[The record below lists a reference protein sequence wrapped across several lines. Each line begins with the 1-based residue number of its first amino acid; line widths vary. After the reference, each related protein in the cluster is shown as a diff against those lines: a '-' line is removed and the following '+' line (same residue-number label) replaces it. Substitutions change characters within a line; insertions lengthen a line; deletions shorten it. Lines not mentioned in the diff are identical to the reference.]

1 MKNKKTK
8 RFFGTIILCNLF
20 LTLTVAFFSPMEV
33 VLMNIG
39 EFYFPFRNIWW
50 FQLLIALGAG
60 IALSLVMFILPRRA
74 GQIAAS
80 VTAGLGL
87 AAYVQAMFLNG
98 GMVTLT
104 GDNMNITDS
113 GKIINLVIWGV
124 IVAAVVLLV
133 ILLGRK
139 RARTVSQ
146 VMSGVTAALLVM
158 QSVALVSLVATTDL
172 SEDVPDHY
180 LSVDGEFELSSKNN
194 VIEFV
199 LDTTDGSFV
208 RAMLDKY
215 PEVYDVLSGWTYYP
229 NATSKHSRTF
239 PAITYMLTGDVCYYD
254 KPVDDYVNEAYA
266 NASFLPG
273 LYDAGTD
280 IRVFTWDPGLVAK
293 DTEAYIANSSGFH
306 YSQFENLDLQGL
318 EKQLMNIALYKSLPY
333 QYKNN
338 FKYSITQVN
347 LKSFKRPELF
357 SHDFNYNDPEFDADF
372 TRYGELTKTDKYDKA
387 YRFYHLWGDHP
398 GADWDDN
405 MEDFG
410 RDVDYK
416 DVDVR
421 ATSLR
426 GSYRMLE
433 DYINAMKDLGVYDD
447 ATIIVTADHGLSD
460 SGATKKKQDR
470 LVRNSTACPV
480 MMVKYPHSDLSKKL
494 EIVESPVAH
503 DDIFATIEQALGAPV
518 SGTGSGRALNEIAE
532 DEERDR
538 YYYYAALRKDEEGEV
553 VSREYVVQGDAED
566 LNNWHLTGEWWDIL
580 YSANIISDE
589 VFDGGETPAEK

>member
-1 MKNKKTK
+1 MTNRKNR

-33 VLMNIG
+33 VLMNIS

-60 IALSLVMFILPRRA
+60 IALSLPMFILPRRA

-98 GMVTLT
+98 AMVTLT
-104 GDNMNITDS
+104 GYNMNITDS
-113 GKIINLVIWGV
+113 GKIVNLVIWGV
-124 IVAAVVLLV
+124 IIVLTVLLV

-139 RARTVSQ
+139 RAGTVSR
-146 VMSGVTAALLVM
+146 VMSGVTAALLAM
-158 QSVALVSLVATTDL
+158 QSVALVSLAVTTDL

-199 LDTTDGSFV
+199 LDTTDGVFV

-215 PEVYDVLSGWTYYP
+215 PDMYDVLSGWTYYP

-266 NASFLPG
+266 SASFLPG

-280 IRVFTWDPGLVAK
+280 IRVFTWDPGLVAN
-293 DTEAYIANSSGFH
+293 DAEAYIANSSGFH
-306 YSQFENLDLQGL
+306 YSRFENLNLPGL
-318 EKQLMNIALYKSLPY
+318 ERQLMNIALYKSLPY
-333 QYKNN
+333 RYKNY
-338 FKYSITQVN
+338 FRYTITQVN
-347 LKSFKRPELF
+347 MKSFKRPELF
-357 SHDFNYNDPEFDADF
+357 TYDFDYYDSGFDADF
-372 TRYGELTKTDKYDKA
+372 TLYGEMTTTDKYQKA
-387 YRFYHLWGDHP
+387 YRFYHLWGAHP
-398 GADWDDN
+398 GADWDDQL
-405 MEDFG
+405 ESFDYE
-410 RDVDYK
+410 VDYN

-426 GSYRMLE
+426 GSFRMLE
-433 DYINAMKDLGVYDD
+433 DYIGAMKDLGIYDD
-447 ATIIVTADHGLSD
+447 AMIIVTADHGISD
-460 SGATKKKQDR
+460 SGATNPEQD
-470 LVRNSTACPV
+470 LLIRNSTACPV

-503 DDIFATIEQALGAPV
+503 DDIFATVEQALGVPV
-518 SGTGSGRALNEIAE
+518 SGTGSGRALNEIAV

-538 YYYYAALRKDEEGEV
+538 YYYYAALRSDEEGEV
-553 VSREYVVQGDAED
+553 ASREYLIRGDAED
-566 LNNWHLTGEWWDIL
+566 LSDWHLTGRWWDIL
-580 YSANIISDE
+580 YSPNCISGE
-589 VFDGGETPAEK
+589 VFDGGDPSAD